1 LKKAGVN
8 ACATTSDDKRRQA
21 TTSDDG
27 DGDGDGD
34 ERRRPTTNDVTA

>member
-1 LKKAGVN
+1 LQK
-8 ACATTSDDKRRQA
+8 SRRQRLRDDKRRQA